1 MANIVKAS
9 SLERDPLKADFRNFL
24 FKCWMTLFG
33 NPPSQLQYDMAEW
46 LMNGGGN
53 QRDILMG
60 FRGAAKSY
68 IVVIYCLWR
77 LWCDR
82 DHIIL
87 TVSAT
92 SKFAGNNAH
101 FAYQLLQS
109 FDWLADMKPKG
120 DQRQS
125 ALAFDVSG
133 ARPKKSE
140 SFCAESLFGQITGR
154 RAGTIVPDDV
164 EIPST
169 SDTEG
174 KRQHLQERFGELGG
188 AILLPGGDIK
198 VLGTAQT
205 EQTLYLE
212 LVNSRGYSLRMFP
225 IQYPEIADLPK
236 FGSFLDPRISQALRE
251 NPELAGTSTEPA
263 RFDEADIAARL
274 LDWGPTEFAR
284 QFNLHLDAGAGNA
297 SPLKLRDLIVLDWGP
312 PLPGEALKLPPEL
325 TWQPSEA
332 LEVPGLDVDSLNG
345 DSKVYLPATVSPPDL
360 WMKADWVKCW
370 VDPSGGGTDETTWTI
385 VAHLS
390 GRGFLC
396 HQGADLRGHSKPVLD
411 AIAHDCK
418 LWGVSNVKVE
428 GNFGQDMFATL
439 LIPAFAEINHP
450 ILVESE
456 SAGQALKEKRIVDQL
471 EPVVSAHR
479 MVVNRRVLAKDFPV
493 DYPDVEASKRR
504 FYRLTYQFTRITR
517 SKGCVKHDD
526 RVEGMANAAGLLTS
540 LLRQETEEAQKANK
554 AKMIEREAERMAEV
568 RKAQGLPTFGFFA
581 EAVSKIG
588 RGSLGGLGGSHLVGS
603 ARRNH

>member
-1 MANIVKAS
+1 MSNIVKAS
-9 SLERDPLKADFRNFL
+9 SLNRDPLKADFKNFL
-24 FKCWMTLFG
+24 WKAWMTLFG
-33 NPPSQLQYDMAEW
+33 NAPSQLQYDMADW
-46 LMNGGGN
+46 LQYGGGN
-53 QRDILMG
+53 SRDILMG

-68 IVVIYCLWR
+68 IVVVYCLWC

-82 DHIIL
+82 DEIIL

-101 FAYQLLQS
+101 FAYQLINT
-109 FDWLADMKPKG
+109 FDWLADLKPRG

-125 ALAFDVSG
+125 ALAFDVNG
-133 ARPKKSE
+133 AKPKKSE

-154 RAGTIVPDDV
+154 RATKIVPDDV

-174 KRQHLQERFGELGG
+174 KRQLLLDRYGELGG
-188 AILLPGGDIK
+188 AILLPGGAIK
-198 VLGTAQT
+198 TLGTAQT

-212 LVNSRGYSLRMFP
+212 LVNSRGYSMRMFP

-236 FGSFLDPRISQALRE
+236 YGSFLAPRISQALME
-251 NPELAGTSTEPA
+251 NPELAGTSTEPG
-263 RFDEADIAARL
+263 RFDEADIAARRL
-274 LDWGPTEFAR
+274 EWGLIEFSR

-312 PLPGEALKLPPEL
+312 PLPGEPLKLPPEL
-325 TWQPSEA
+325 TWMPSEA
-332 LEVPGLDVDSLNG
+332 TAVPGIEVDSLNG
-345 DSKVYLPATVSPPDL
+345 DSKVYLPANVSAPDL

-411 AIAHDCK
+411 AIARDCK

-439 LIPAFAEINHP
+439 LIPAFAEVNHP
-450 ILVESE
+450 VLVESE

-471 EPVVSAHR
+471 EPVITAHR
-479 MVVNRRVLAKDFPV
+479 MVVNLRVLKADFHV
-493 DYPDVEASKRR
+493 DYPEVEAGKRR
-504 FYRLTYQFTRITR
+504 FYRLTYQLTRITR
-517 SKGCVKHDD
+517 LKGSVKHDD
-526 RVEGMANAAGLLTS
+526 RVEGMANAAGMLTS

-554 AKMIEREAERMAEV
+554 AKMVEREAQRMAEL
-568 RKAQGLPTFGFFA
+568 RKSQGLPTFGAFA

-588 RGSLGGLGGSHLVGS
+588 RGGGRSGSHLVGS
-603 ARRNH
+603 ARR